1 MDFIENYLDITI
13 RLWSMVRNSI
23 SKAIPAGTTRAQVAR
38 EAGISRVHLQ
48 RIMAGKQQP
57 NITVALRL
65 SATLQTR
72 IDLLFY
78 LDEEGMRAGTGDANG
93 QTRTAW
99 KRGSVEFYSPLRGN
113 ISQFHPL

>member
-1 MDFIENYLDITI
+1 
-13 RLWSMVRNSI
+13 MVCNSI

-57 NITVALRL
+57 TIAIALRL

-72 IDLLFY
+72 TDLLFY
-78 LDEEGMRAGTGDANG
+78 LDDEGMRAGTGDEKG
-93 QTRTAW
+93 ETRTAW
-99 KRGSVEFYSPLRGN
+99 KRGSVEFDALLRGN
-113 ISQFHPL
+113 KPQLHPL

>member
-1 MDFIENYLDITI
+1 MGY
-13 RLWSMVRNSI
+13 SMVRNII

-57 NITVALRL
+57 TIAIALRL
-65 SATLQTR
+65 STTLQTR
-72 IDLLFY
+72 IDLLFF
-78 LDEEGMRAGTGDANG
+78 LDEEGMCAGTGDANG

-99 KRGSVEFYSPLRGN
+99 KRGCAVFDAPLRGN

>member
-1 MDFIENYLDITI
+1 MLH
-13 RLWSMVRNSI
+13 NSI

-57 NITVALRL
+57 NIAIALRL

-78 LDEEGMRAGTGDANG
+78 LDEDGMRAGTGDANG

-99 KRGSVEFYSPLRGN
+99 KRDSAEFDALLRGN
-113 ISQFHPL
+113 KPQFHPL